1 MDREEVLDELETLI
15 NEKWTQTR
23 HPAWVKRMCCHL
35 GGCLEKAVPAYS
47 DNFEKISMKF
57 P

>member
-1 MDREEVLDELETLI
+1 MLDELETLI